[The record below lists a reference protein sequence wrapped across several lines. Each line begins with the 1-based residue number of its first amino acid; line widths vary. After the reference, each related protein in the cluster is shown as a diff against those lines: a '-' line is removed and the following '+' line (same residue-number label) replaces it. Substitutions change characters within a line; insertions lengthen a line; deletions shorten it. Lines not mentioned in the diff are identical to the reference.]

1 MLDKQR
7 KAVRKARRGSKRI
20 PQQLWIFDDM
30 ADDRRTM
37 GCNLIKEMMLRGR
50 HSYISTILSTQKMR
64 AIDSACRLQF
74 TALAQFAVRSM
85 KDWEVIKEEFTAA
98 IDPKI
103 LQKCMLSRR
112 QMISVSYFSI
122 LKQ

>member
-1 MLDKQR
+1 MDDDK
-7 KAVRKARRGSKRI
+7 
-20 PQQLWIFDDM
+20 
-30 ADDRRTM
+30 RTM

-50 HSYISTILSTQKMR
+50 HIMISVILSTQKMR

-85 KDWEVIKEEFTAA
+85 KDWEVIKEEFTAS

-103 LQKCMLSRR
+103 LQKCT
-112 QMISVSYFSI
+112 
-122 LKQ
+122 K

>member
-1 MLDKQR
+1 M
-7 KAVRKARRGSKRI
+7 V
-20 PQQLWIFDDM
+20 FDDM
-30 ADDRRTM
+30 ADDKRTM

-50 HSYISTILSTQKMR
+50 HSMISTILSTQKMR

-85 KDWEVIKEEFTAA
+85 KDWEVIKEEFTAS

-103 LQKCMLSRR
+103 LQKMYEIATSDEFGFL
-112 QMISVSYFSI
+112 FFDF
-122 LKQ
+122 